1 MAEQKSP
8 APLKS
13 KKELYAEMAE
23 KIRKAYNTG
32 VTPPSTKQ
40 VGPRSYTTRG
50 ETADDKVRNAG
61 SLTNTL
67 FGSGDA
73 NIDVALEVAA
83 EPSPRYNA
91 IKENRLIKE
100 KNRLIKEEKQLE
112 KELADLTARAD
123 ALNDSAPSVTPSSE
137 QKPTSTDSFTA
148 SADKRIASAVQPIE
162 EALAPIKIQNKK
174 EFDSD
179 GSLQME
185 DPAMSNR
192 DSEQAEQAPD
202 QALVEQLFKTTH
214 GTSFD
219 PKSSRDKQKRAE
231 IEEMLGE
238 MGGGLGKTTPN
249 QFALQ
254 LYRKYKY
261 L

>member
-23 KIRKAYNTG
+23 KIREAYNTG
-32 VTPPSTKQ
+32 VTPASTKQ
-40 VGPRSYTTRG
+40 VGSRSHTTRG

-61 SLTNTL
+61 SLINTL
-67 FGSGDA
+67 FGAGDV
-73 NIDVALEVAA
+73 NSDVALEVAA
-83 EPSPRYNA
+83 EPSPRYY
-91 IKENRLIKE
+91 ERYEDRLIKE
-100 KNRLIKEEKQLE
+100 NKQLE
-112 KELADLTARAD
+112 KKNADLTAIAD
-123 ALNDSAPSVTPSSE
+123 ALKDSAPSVTPSSE

-162 EALAPIKIQNKK
+162 EALTPIKIKNKK

-185 DPAMSNR
+185 DPAMSNMG
-192 DSEQAEQAPD
+192 SEQADQAPD